1 MTVGAAEDD
10 DAVDDSATLSH
21 AVAGYGSV
29 TTAASVAVSVTED
42 DTAGVTVSPTSL
54 TIAEGG
60 EGTYTAVLDSLP
72 GGDVTVTPSSDN
84 GDVTFS
90 PAELTFTAANWN
102 APQTVT
108 VRAAED
114 ADAVADSATLSHAVA
129 GYGSVTTAASVAVSV
144 TEDDMAGVTVS
155 PTSLTIA
162 EGGEGTYTAVLD
174 SLPGGDVTVT
184 PSSDNGDVTFSP
196 AELTFTAANWNAP
209 QTVAVRAAE
218 DADAVADSAT
228 LSHAVAGY
236 GSVTTA
242 ASVAVSVTE
251 DDTAGVTVSPT
262 SLTIAEGGKGT
273 YTAVLDSLPGGDVT
287 VTPSSDNG
295 RRDVQSCGTYV
306 HGGELERA
314 ADGDGKG
321 GGGRRRGGGLCGA
334 EPRGGGLRERDDGG
348 QRGCVGD
355 RGRHGGRDGVADQLD
370 DCGGRRRDLYGGA
383 GQSARRRCDGDAV
396 ERQRRRD
403 VQSCGTYVHGGEL
416 ETRRRR

>member
-1 MTVGAAEDD
+1 MTVGAAEDA
-10 DAVDDSATLSH
+10 DAVADAATLSH

-29 TTAASVAVSVTED
+29 TTADSVAVSVTED

-129 GYGSVTTAASVAVSV
+129 GYGSVTTADSVAVSV
-144 TEDDMAGVTVS
+144 IENDKAGVTVS

-184 PSSDNGDVTFSP
+184 PSSDNDDVDFSP
-196 AELTFTAANWNAP
+196 SKLTFTTANWDTP
-209 QTVAVRAAE
+209 QTVTVGAAE
-218 DADAVADSAT
+218 DDDAVDDSAT

-262 SLTIAEGGKGT
+262 SLTIAE
-273 YTAVLDSLPGGDVT
+273 
-287 VTPSSDNG
+287 
-295 RRDVQSCGTYV
+295 
-306 HGGELERA
+306 
-314 ADGDGKG
+314 
-321 GGGRRRGGGLCGA
+321 RRRRNL
-334 EPRGGGLRERDDGG
+334 
-348 QRGCVGD
+348 
-355 RGRHGGRDGVADQLD
+355 H
-370 DCGGRRRDLYGGA
+370 GGA
-383 GQSARRRCDGDAV
+383 GQFARRRCDGDAV

-403 VQSCGTYVHGGEL
+403 VQSRGNLRSRRRTG
-416 ETRRRR
+416 TRRRR